1 VIRYAATSHTALQP
15 GRQIVILLLLP
26 PITRQ
31 IEEDVS
37 DFFSIPMAILVSL
50 INQMFNYF
58 DQTDDDDWGDFD

>member
-1 VIRYAATSHTALQP
+1 
-15 GRQIVILLLLP
+15 VILLLLP

-58 DQTDDDDWGDFD
+58 DQTDDDDWSDFD